1 MTIECKI
8 RFVIPAHSSI
18 ALDQLT
24 NQEKASSWKFRGGF
38 CFQTEK
44 TPVDVLD
51 LLDSIGIGFD
61 CIENIEFKNY
71 SKE

>member
-1 MTIECKI
+1 MTIECTI
-8 RFVIPAHSSI
+8 RFDIPAHKSI
-18 ALDQLT
+18 AFNELT
-24 NQEKASSWKFRGGF
+24 NQEKSSAWNVLGGF

-61 CIENIEFKNY
+61 CIENIEFKN
-71 SKE
+71 